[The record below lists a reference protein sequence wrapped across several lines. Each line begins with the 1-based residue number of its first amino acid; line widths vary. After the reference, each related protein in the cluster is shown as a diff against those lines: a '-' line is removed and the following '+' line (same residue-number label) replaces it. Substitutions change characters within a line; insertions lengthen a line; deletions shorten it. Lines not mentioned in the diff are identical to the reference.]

1 MDRIMYLESQ
11 KSPVESLRKHC
22 SETFS
27 VEELYK
33 QVACDWKSTCKRH
46 VHCAVIDQFFYHS
59 FYFVSFNKI

>member
-27 VEELYK
+27 VEELYNK
-33 QVACDWKSTCKRH
+33 LHAIGR
-46 VHCAVIDQFFYHS
+46 VHARDMYIVL
-59 FYFVSFNKI
+59 